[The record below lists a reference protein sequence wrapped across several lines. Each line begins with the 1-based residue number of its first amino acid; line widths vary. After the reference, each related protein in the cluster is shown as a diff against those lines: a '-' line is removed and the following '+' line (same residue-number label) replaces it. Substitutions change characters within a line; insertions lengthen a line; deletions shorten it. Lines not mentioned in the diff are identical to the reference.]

1 MGSNSSKEFPAE
13 LSAQQIELI
22 KSKTSMN
29 SNEIFAWYSQFLDL
43 THGKGFCYLFVI
55 FIIKFN

>member
-22 KSKTSMN
+22 KSKTNMN
-29 SNEIFAWYSQFLDL
+29 SKEIFNWYSQFLDL
-43 THGKGFCYLFVI
+43 THGKG
-55 FIIKFN
+55 